1 MAKKTTETVE
11 VQGNGFPKI
20 YIGPTIP
27 KGYFKQNMVFADG
40 LPVPAKELVEKYP
53 VLGELIV
60 PTSEYIQALEKLG
73 TQGTRLNSYGL
84 KAVEIMK
91 EIANG

>member
-1 MAKKTTETVE
+1 MAKKTETVE
-11 VQGNGFPKI
+11 TAGTGFPKI

-40 LPVPAKELVEKYP
+40 LPVPAKELVAKYP

-60 PTSEYIQALEKLG
+60 PTSEYISALDKLG
-73 TQGTRLNSYGL
+73 TQGTLLHTYGL

-91 EIANG
+91 EIAHG

>member
-1 MAKKTTETVE
+1 MAKKAETAEVVE
-11 VQGNGFPKI
+11 TGFPKI

-27 KGYFKQNMVFADG
+27 KGYFKQNMVFADS

-60 PTSEYIQALEKLG
+60 PTSEYISALDKLG
-73 TQGTRLNSYGL
+73 TQGTLLHTYGL

-91 EIANG
+91 EIAHG